1 MGSFIFLGPTGVG
14 KTELA
19 RSLAEFLFDDEQNM
33 IRIDMSEY
41 MEKHAVSRLIG
52 APPGYVGFEEG
63 GQLTE
68 AVRRKPYSVI
78 LFDEIEKAHYDVF
91 NLLLQILEDGRL
103 TDSHGRTVDFKNT
116 IIIMTSNL
124 GSEKLMQNSGVP
136 SPLEDERTSEPGP
149 VELAKQKEIVL
160 QELKRHLRPEFINRV
175 DDLVVFHPLGPNHLK
190 DIIQIQLER
199 LKARLSERQIELE
212 VDDPVV
218 QFLSDAG
225 YDPVYGARPLKR
237 AIQKELETELGRALL
252 GGKVRER
259 TRVRAVM
266 EGGRIQFN

>member
-1 MGSFIFLGPTGVG
+1 
-14 KTELA
+14 
-19 RSLAEFLFDDEQNM
+19 M

-136 SPLEDERTSEPGP
+136 SPLDENNSEPGP

-252 GGKVRER
+252 AGKVREG

-266 EGGRIQFN
+266 EGGRIQFS

>member
-1 MGSFIFLGPTGVG
+1 M
-14 KTELA
+14 
-19 RSLAEFLFDDEQNM
+19 
-33 IRIDMSEY
+33 
-41 MEKHAVSRLIG
+41 
-52 APPGYVGFEEG
+52 
-63 GQLTE
+63 
-68 AVRRKPYSVI
+68 
-78 LFDEIEKAHYDVF
+78 
-91 NLLLQILEDGRL
+91 
-103 TDSHGRTVDFKNT
+103 DFKNT

-136 SPLEDERTSEPGP
+136 SPLDDENTSEPGP

-218 QFLSDAG
+218 KFLSDAG
-225 YDPVYGARPLKR
+225 YDPIYL
-237 AIQKELETELGRALL
+237 T
-252 GGKVRER
+252 
-259 TRVRAVM
+259 
-266 EGGRIQFN
+266 F

>member
-1 MGSFIFLGPTGVG
+1 
-14 KTELA
+14 
-19 RSLAEFLFDDEQNM
+19 
-33 IRIDMSEY
+33 
-41 MEKHAVSRLIG
+41 
-52 APPGYVGFEEG
+52 
-63 GQLTE
+63 
-68 AVRRKPYSVI
+68 
-78 LFDEIEKAHYDVF
+78 
-91 NLLLQILEDGRL
+91 
-103 TDSHGRTVDFKNT
+103 
-116 IIIMTSNL
+116 MTSNM

-136 SPLEDERTSEPGP
+136 SPLDDENTLEPGP

-252 GGKVRER
+252 AGKVREG

-266 EGGRIQFN
+266 EGGKIQFS

>member
-1 MGSFIFLGPTGVG
+1 MC
-14 KTELA
+14 
-19 RSLAEFLFDDEQNM
+19 
-33 IRIDMSEY
+33 IRDS
-41 MEKHAVSRLIG
+41 
-52 APPGYVGFEEG
+52 
-63 GQLTE
+63 
-68 AVRRKPYSVI
+68 YSVI

-136 SPLEDERTSEPGP
+136 SPLDDENTSEPGP

-160 QELKRHLRPEFINRV
+160 QELKRHMRPEFINRV

-218 QFLSDAG
+218 HFLSDAG

-252 GGKVRER
+252 AGKVREG
-259 TRVRAVM
+259 TRVWAVM
-266 EGGRIQFN
+266 EGGRIQFS

>member
-1 MGSFIFLGPTGVG
+1 
-14 KTELA
+14 
-19 RSLAEFLFDDEQNM
+19 
-33 IRIDMSEY
+33 
-41 MEKHAVSRLIG
+41 
-52 APPGYVGFEEG
+52 
-63 GQLTE
+63 
-68 AVRRKPYSVI
+68 
-78 LFDEIEKAHYDVF
+78 
-91 NLLLQILEDGRL
+91 
-103 TDSHGRTVDFKNT
+103 
-116 IIIMTSNL
+116 MTSNL

-136 SPLEDERTSEPGP
+136 SPLDENTSEPGP

-252 GGKVRER
+252 AGKVREGP
-259 TRVRAVM
+259 RVRAVM
-266 EGGRIQFN
+266 EGGRIQFS

>member
-1 MGSFIFLGPTGVG
+1 
-14 KTELA
+14 
-19 RSLAEFLFDDEQNM
+19 
-33 IRIDMSEY
+33 
-41 MEKHAVSRLIG
+41 
-52 APPGYVGFEEG
+52 
-63 GQLTE
+63 
-68 AVRRKPYSVI
+68 
-78 LFDEIEKAHYDVF
+78 
-91 NLLLQILEDGRL
+91 
-103 TDSHGRTVDFKNT
+103 
-116 IIIMTSNL
+116 MTSNL

-149 VELAKQKEIVL
+149 IELAKQKEIVL

-252 GGKVRER
+252 AGKVREG
-259 TRVRAVM
+259 TRVQAVM
-266 EGGRIQFN
+266 EGGRIQFS